1 MTITVW
7 GRATS
12 SNVQSVMWCAAEL
25 GLEVTRHDVGHTYG
39 GTDTAAFLTMNPMGK
54 IPVMQD
60 GDVLMF
66 ESAAI
71 VRYLAA
77 RYGDADF
84 WPKPEQR
91 GPLDAWAE
99 WVKTSFGS
107 AFLLGLFYP
116 LVRNDPALLTPEIQS
131 AGERDVARLATML
144 AARIGPGPWIGG
156 SRFCWADI
164 MAGHLLY
171 RYFNLPFQRAEL
183 PTLDAYYARLCTR
196 PAFREHV
203 MVSYEPLRFK
213 GA

>member
-25 GLEVTRHDVGHTYG
+25 GLEFTRHDVGHTYG
-39 GTDTAAFLTMNPMGK
+39 GTDTAEFLAMNPMGLV
-54 IPVMQD
+54 PAMQD
-60 GDVLMF
+60 GAVTLF

-91 GPLDAWAE
+91 GPLDTWAE
-99 WVKTSFGS
+99 WVKTSFGP
-107 AFLLGLFYP
+107 AFLHGLFYP
-116 LVRNDPALLTPEIQS
+116 LVRRDPALLTPEILRS
-131 AGERDVARLATML
+131 GEEEAATLAGML

-156 SRFCWADI
+156 DRFTWADI

-171 RYFNLPFQRAEL
+171 RYYNLPFQRAEL
-183 PTLDAYYARLCTR
+183 PALDAYYARLCTR

>member
-39 GTDTAAFLTMNPMGK
+39 GTDTAEFLAMNPMGLV
-54 IPVMQD
+54 PAMQD
-60 GDVLMF
+60 GAVTLF

-99 WVKTSFGS
+99 WVKTSFGP
-107 AFLLGLFYP
+107 AFLHGLFYP
-116 LVRNDPALLTPEIQS
+116 LVRRDPALLTPEILRS
-131 AGERDVARLATML
+131 GEEEAATLAGML

-156 SRFCWADI
+156 DRFTWADI

-183 PTLDAYYARLCTR
+183 PALDAYYARLCTR

-203 MVSYEPLRFK
+203 MVSYAPLRFK